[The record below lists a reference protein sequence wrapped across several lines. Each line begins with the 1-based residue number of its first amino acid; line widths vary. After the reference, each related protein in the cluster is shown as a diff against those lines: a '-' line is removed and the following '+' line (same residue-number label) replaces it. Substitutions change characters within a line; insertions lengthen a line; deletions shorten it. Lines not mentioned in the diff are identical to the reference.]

1 MIPLCNNQN
10 VNKSDQFID
19 RNIMFI
25 TMFNTPS
32 ASSNHKW
39 FCIVICTCLKSVVF
53 SMPIMIKK
61 KSGINYTLSLE
72 IQISIFSMQENIFYF
87 MLSTWTCKTWL
98 PKCTYKSS
106 ILDSNFI
113 QKAQMIHQCSSIL
126 FLDFNKGK

>member
-1 MIPLCNNQN
+1 MIPQCNNQN

-39 FCIVICTCLKSVVF
+39 VCIVICTCLKSVVF

-61 KSGINYTLSLE
+61 K
-72 IQISIFSMQENIFYF
+72 
-87 MLSTWTCKTWL
+87 
-98 PKCTYKSS
+98 
-106 ILDSNFI
+106 
-113 QKAQMIHQCSSIL
+113 
-126 FLDFNKGK
+126 